1 MLTGYLDLLKDIIK
15 DLYDIKDYK
24 KQNDD
29 ALINLSKLA
38 KKIDEDLQKVSNNTG
53 PENIFIRNLK
63 QSLEGASSIIQK
75 ISFNVSLE
83 SLSFNLLISSLD
95 MHLEILEDMLLNKV
109 AERNS
114 IRSALCED
122 IKNIKELDYRMRPCD
137 MDNVE
142 NKHIMLRYLIDMKE
156 IIDKEIFRCIRKFDV
171 ISEENEYDH
180 IFISNLRKLKYAIIS
195 FISYLSYTTYDSCAC
210 DSLQFYL
217 DRYDRFQYM

>member
-15 DLYDIKDYK
+15 DLYDIKDHK

-29 ALINLSKLA
+29 VLINLSKLA

-63 QSLEGASSIIQK
+63 QSIEGASSIIQK
-75 ISFNVSLE
+75 ISFNATLE

-95 MHLEILEDMLLNKV
+95 IHLEILEDILVNKV

-137 MDNVE
+137 MDNIE
-142 NKHIMLRYLIDMKE
+142 NKHTMLRYLIDMKE
-156 IIDKEIFRCIRKFDV
+156 IIDKEIFRCIKKFDV

-180 IFISNLRKLKYAIIS
+180 IFITNLRKLQYAIIS
-195 FISYLSYTTYDSCAC
+195 FISYLVSSTYNSCTC

-217 DRYDRFQYM
+217 DRYDKFQYM